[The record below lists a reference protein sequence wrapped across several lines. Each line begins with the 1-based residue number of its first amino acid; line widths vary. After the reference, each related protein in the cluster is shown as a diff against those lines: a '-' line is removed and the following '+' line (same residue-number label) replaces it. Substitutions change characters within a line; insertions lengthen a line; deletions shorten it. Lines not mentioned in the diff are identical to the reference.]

1 MKCSYLYLRFLQIK
15 FKPYLQT
22 LSPGTPGWGLG
33 MGLTTPPCKTPCCYG
48 NYDKHN
54 YHSRL
59 EPTIWQYDHQIN
71 QCQKQ
76 LDITMSVT
84 NKEFVLQL
92 RNHFSALADWG
103 DQDGDTQ
110 RQ

>member
-1 MKCSYLYLRFLQIK
+1 MFILVSEVFANFTYKHCHLVLRV
-15 FKPYLQT
+15 
-22 LSPGTPGWGLG
+22 GGWAYAVLE
-33 MGLTTPPCKTPCCYG
+33 T
-48 NYDKHN
+48 DKHN

-110 RQ
+110 QQ